1 MTSRGRGHS
10 NTAIHV
16 ILCRSSTEALRA
28 TSLEG
33 PRAAQDFDCACLEQ
47 MIAHHRMGV
56 MKAFH
61 AQRNTQH
68 HKLQQLEATMVRVQ
82 SEQIAHKKQW
92 YRQW

>member
-1 MTSRGRGHS
+1 
-10 NTAIHV
+10 
-16 ILCRSSTEALRA
+16 
-28 TSLEG
+28 
-33 PRAAQDFDCACLEQ
+33 

>member
-1 MTSRGRGHS
+1 
-10 NTAIHV
+10 
-16 ILCRSSTEALRA
+16 
-28 TSLEG
+28 
-33 PRAAQDFDCACLEQ
+33 

-61 AQRNTQH
+61 AQWNTQH